1 MINFEGFGKDLIT
14 GTTMLS
20 YLQKAFDIIG
30 RNVLLKKRVPSIFL
44 IMLLIDSNHTFQDD
58 FLD

>member
-1 MINFEGFGKDLIT
+1 
-14 GTTMLS
+14 MLS
-20 YLQKAFDIIG
+20 YLQKAFDIIS

>member
-1 MINFEGFGKDLIT
+1 
-14 GTTMLS
+14 MLS

-30 RNVLLKKRVPSIFL
+30 RNVLLKKWVPSVFL
-44 IMLLIDSNHTFQDD
+44 IMLLIDSNHTFQDG